1 MTEIADDLLVRLA
14 KLETGQVSDVLDE
27 AGLANHAL
35 SSDLVPLAAGSR
47 FAGIAVCARGEAA
60 VDGRHARPAMPG
72 SALEQA
78 MRPGGVL
85 VIDSG
90 GFRRGALLGGFV
102 AYSLQREGCVAIVT
116 DGPVRDA
123 DEIRGLGLAVVAGAV
138 TPVNGSRRWRWTD
151 VGVPVT
157 LPGQEGRP
165 VAIAPGDYILADG
178 DGVVVVPAAAAATV
192 IADAEELAR
201 IEGRIGEG
209 LRAGG
214 TRAEVFKANPRFDH
228 VRPAGPRPT

>member
-1 MTEIADDLLVRLA
+1 MTGTADDLLARLA

-27 AGLANHAL
+27 AGLPDHAL
-35 SSDLVPLAAGSR
+35 SSALVPLAAGQR
-47 FAGIAVCARGEAA
+47 FAGVAVCARGETA
-60 VDGRHARPAMPG
+60 VEGRHARPAMPG
-72 SALEQA
+72 SALEAA

-90 GFRRGALLGGFV
+90 GFARGALLGGFV

-123 DEIRGLGLAVVAGAV
+123 DEIRGLGLPVVCGGV
-138 TPVNGSRRWRWTD
+138 TPVNGSRRWRWTE

-165 VAIAPGDYILADG
+165 LAIAPGDYILADG
-178 DGVVVVPAAAAATV
+178 DGVVVVPATAARTIV
-192 IADAEELAR
+192 EDAEELAR
-201 IEGRIGEG
+201 IEARIGEG

-214 TRAEVFKANPRFDH
+214 SRAEVFKRNPRFDH
-228 VRPAGPRPT
+228 VRPAHS

>member
-1 MTEIADDLLVRLA
+1 MTGTAGDLLARLA

-27 AGLANHAL
+27 AGLPNHAL
-35 SSDLVPLAAGSR
+35 SSALVPLAAGSR
-47 FAGIAVCARGEAA
+47 FAGIAVCARGEAT
-60 VDGRHARPAMPG
+60 VGGRYARPAMPG
-72 SALEQA
+72 SALENA

-90 GFRRGALLGGFV
+90 GFARGALLGGFV

-123 DEIRGLGLAVVAGAV
+123 DEIRGLGLPVVSGGV

-151 VGVPVT
+151 VDVPVS

-165 VAIAPGDYILADG
+165 LTIAPGDYILADG
-178 DGVVVVPAAAAATV
+178 DGVVVVPAAVAATIV
-192 IADAEELAR
+192 EDAEELAR

-209 LRAGG
+209 LRGGG
-214 TRAEVFKANPRFDH
+214 TRAEVFKRNPRFDH
-228 VRPAGPRPT
+228 VRPARPSDS

>member
-1 MTEIADDLLVRLA
+1 MTTTENDLLARLA
-14 KLETGQVSDVLDE
+14 RLETGQVSDVLDE
-27 AGLANHAL
+27 AGLPSHAL
-35 SSDLVPLAAGSR
+35 SSALVPLASGQC

-72 SALEQA
+72 AALESA

-90 GFRRGALLGGFV
+90 GFARGALLGGFV
-102 AYSLQREGCVAIVT
+102 AFSLQRAGCVAIVT

-123 DEIRGLGLAVVAGAV
+123 DEIRGLGLAVVAGGV

-151 VGVPVT
+151 VNVPVT

-165 VAIAPGDYILADG
+165 VAVAPGDYILADG
-178 DGVVVVPAAAAATV
+178 DGVVVVPAAVAATV
-192 IADAEELAR
+192 IEDAEELAR
-201 IEGRIGEG
+201 IEKRIGEG
-209 LRAGG
+209 LRDGG
-214 TRAEVFKANPRFDH
+214 TRAEVFKRNPRFDH
-228 VRPAGPRPT
+228 VRPAPTEA